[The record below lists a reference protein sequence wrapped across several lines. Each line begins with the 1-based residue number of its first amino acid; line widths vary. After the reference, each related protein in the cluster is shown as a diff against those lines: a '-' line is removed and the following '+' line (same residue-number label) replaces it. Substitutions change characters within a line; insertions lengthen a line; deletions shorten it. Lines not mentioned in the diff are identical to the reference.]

1 MFWPIILSGSVSAS
15 IFVPLATHHGNRL
28 RNEEIGNA
36 SGLYNLM
43 RNVGGS
49 IGISLVN
56 TLVARHQQVHR
67 DELSHNVAPDSH
79 TFQNQLNALT
89 AYLSQHTD
97 PITAARQAT
106 GILNRMLEGQSSLW
120 SFIDDFRYL
129 AALCFVCAPVAFTMV
144 KVRKGKGGTLA
155 H

>member
-1 MFWPIILSGSVSAS
+1 MRSLV
-15 IFVPLATHHGNRL
+15 FVPLATSTMGTL

-43 RNVGGS
+43 RNVGGG

-67 DELSHNVAPDSH
+67 DELSHNVAQYSH
-79 TFQNQLNALT
+79 TFQDQLNALT

-106 GILNRMLEGQSSLW
+106 GILNRMLEGQSSL
-120 SFIDDFRYL
+120 
-129 AALCFVCAPVAFTMV
+129 MV
-144 KVRKGKGGTLA
+144 VYR
-155 H
+155 